1 MRDPRLT
8 FGELGNDILEDLCV
22 VPVTECWHIDDGPSI
37 GLGQRAP
44 GMRHET
50 DWPDKESD
58 QSQVVHPS
66 RPLLMHKIIDSCAW

>member
-44 GMRHET
+44 GMRFKRT
-50 DWPDKESD
+50 RNRLTR
-58 QSQVVHPS
+58 Q
-66 RPLLMHKIIDSCAW
+66 KIRSVPGSSSLKTLTHAQNNR